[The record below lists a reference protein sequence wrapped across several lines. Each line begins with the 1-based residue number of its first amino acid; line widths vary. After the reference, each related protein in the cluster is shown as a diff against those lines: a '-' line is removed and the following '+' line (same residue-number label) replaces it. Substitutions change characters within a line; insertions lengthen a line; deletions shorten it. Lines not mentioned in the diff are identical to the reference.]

1 MQRDRVKHCTL
12 RSTVGAAFALLPAL
26 ASAAAAEEEPAAV
39 PYRPSVSTPAALT
52 APGWL
57 EIEAGFLYQHAAEGD
72 RRESVPVTLKLAF
85 TPDWGVRVGA
95 DAWVRQRD
103 ASGSSSSGYGDTG
116 VVLKRHFA
124 VDESSAF
131 GLEAGAVFA
140 TARRGLGAGSGR
152 TDLGLNAIYSADFA
166 SVWHTD
172 LNLSATRLGN
182 ADAGS
187 GRVQWLGAAAVSRSL
202 GEQWGIVG
210 EFSGTHQSGNENTRQ
225 LLVAASYN
233 VSKRL
238 VLDAGAAR
246 SLRSGAPA
254 WSAFTGFTW
263 LATRLF

>member
-1 MQRDRVKHCTL
+1 MQRHRVEHCTL

-57 EIEAGFLYQHAAEGD
+57 EIEAGFLHQHAAEGD
-72 RRESVPVTLKLAF
+72 RRESVPVTFKLAF

-124 VDESSAF
+124 VDEGSAF

-140 TARRGLGAGSGR
+140 TARHGLGTGSGR
-152 TDLGLNAIYSADFA
+152 TDLGINAIYSADFA
-166 SVWHTD
+166 NVWHTD

-187 GRVQWLGAAAVSRSL
+187 GRVQWLGAAALSRSL
-202 GEQWGIVG
+202 GERWGIVG

-238 VLDAGAAR
+238 VLDAGVTR
-246 SLRSGAPA
+246 SLRSGATA

>member
-12 RSTVGAAFALLPAL
+12 RSTFGAAFALLPAL

-182 ADAGS
+182 AEAGT
-187 GRVQWLGAAAVSRSL
+187 GRTQFLGAASLSRAL
-202 GEQWGIVG
+202 DERWGIVG
-210 EFSGTHQSGNENTRQ
+210 EVSATRRRGADSTRQ